1 MNIIDIIEKK
11 KRKIELSSEELEF
24 FSKGT
29 IEGSIKD
36 YQISAFLMA
45 IYFNGLTNNELYTLT
60 DLIANSGEKITLN
73 KKDKKIIDKHSTG
86 GVGDKTSLIALP
98 LASSLGL
105 TISKLSGRGL
115 GHTGGT
121 IDKLESIPGFR
132 TDYSLKELEEISEKN
147 GISLGQGRKNIAYL
161 DKILYSIRDVTGT
174 VDSIPLIA
182 SSIMGKKLAI
192 DSDGIVLDVKCG
204 SGAFMKTF
212 DRAKNLAETMVKIGK
227 NHGRN
232 TVAIISNMDQPL
244 GSYIGNFLEVI
255 EAYKIFCN
263 EGDKDLRDLSI
274 SLSSYMIKLA
284 GNNLESFEEIYKR
297 CEDNLENGKALEK
310 FKSFIVEQGGD
321 FSYIES
327 YEEYMKDEKFLDIII
342 EEDTYISS
350 IDTEEIGK
358 TALLLGA
365 GRYSVTDVID
375 YKAGIIMYKKIGDK
389 LDKNDRIARLYSSSD
404 EKLLEAK
411 DRFLNAIKFGNGI
424 NKKDIIMD
432 IIE

>member
-1 MNIIDIIEKK
+1 
-11 KRKIELSSEELEF
+11 
-24 FSKGT
+24 
-29 IEGSIKD
+29 
-36 YQISAFLMA
+36 MA

-60 DLIANSGEKITLN
+60 DLIANSGEKITFN

-105 TISKLSGRGL
+105 TISKLSGKGL

-227 NHGRN
+227 
-232 TVAIISNMDQPL
+232 IM
-244 GSYIGNFLEVI
+244 
-255 EAYKIFCN
+255 
-263 EGDKDLRDLSI
+263 
-274 SLSSYMIKLA
+274 
-284 GNNLESFEEIYKR
+284 
-297 CEDNLENGKALEK
+297 
-310 FKSFIVEQGGD
+310 
-321 FSYIES
+321 
-327 YEEYMKDEKFLDIII
+327 
-342 EEDTYISS
+342 
-350 IDTEEIGK
+350 
-358 TALLLGA
+358 
-365 GRYSVTDVID
+365 
-375 YKAGIIMYKKIGDK
+375 AGIQSQS
-389 LDKNDRIARLYSSSD
+389 L
-404 EKLLEAK
+404 
-411 DRFLNAIKFGNGI
+411 AIWTSL
-424 NKKDIIMD
+424 
-432 IIE
+432 